1 MLCVFSSTLIQY
13 KIIFALGGMVN
24 HTLALNMS
32 VAEKE
37 SRTRISSRNISDFK
51 GTCISSDADIE
62 LYDNGPFA
70 WSPAVEGGI
79 VSTSLIG
86 TLVGMILSLHI
97 YTYLDARLVYS
108 LSLILAGVL
117 SIATPFLALLGGL
130 QVTTLS

>member
-37 SRTRISSRNISDFK
+37 SRTRISSKNISDFK

-62 LYDNGPFA
+62 LYDNGPSA
-70 WSPAVEGGI
+70 WSLVLEGRWNCINKFHRNLGGFDPI
-79 VSTSLIG
+79 TSY
-86 TLVGMILSLHI
+86 LHI
-97 YTYLDARLVYS
+97 S
-108 LSLILAGVL
+108 
-117 SIATPFLALLGGL
+117 
-130 QVTTLS
+130 